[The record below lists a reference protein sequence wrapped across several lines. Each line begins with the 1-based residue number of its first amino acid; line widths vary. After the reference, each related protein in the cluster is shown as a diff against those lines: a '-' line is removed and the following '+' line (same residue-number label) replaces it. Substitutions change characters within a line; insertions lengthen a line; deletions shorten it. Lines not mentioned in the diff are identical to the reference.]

1 MQHLVTF
8 MKATKINGIEYF
20 TVSQILKEL
29 GIARQTL
36 WRWRQQEKI
45 PAGHRYR
52 DRNLLYTSDE
62 VEEIRQFANRVE
74 DIGLA
79 NKNQLRLFN
88 LK

>member
-1 MQHLVTF
+1 
-8 MKATKINGIEYF
+8 MKPTKINGTAYF
-20 TVSQILKEL
+20 TAPEILKDL

-52 DRNLLYTSDE
+52 DKILLFTSDE

-74 DIGLA
+74 SIEQN
-79 NKNQLRLFN
+79 NKHQLKLFN
-88 LK
+88 TK

>member
-1 MQHLVTF
+1 MQHSVTF

-20 TVSQILKEL
+20 TVPEILKEL
-29 GIARQTL
+29 RIVRQTL
-36 WRWRQQEKI
+36 WRWRQQGKI

-79 NKNQLRLFN
+79 NKNQLTLFN

>member
-1 MQHLVTF
+1 

-20 TVSQILKEL
+20 TVPDIIKEL
-29 GIARQTL
+29 RIARQTL
-36 WRWRQQEKI
+36 WRWRQQGKI
-45 PAGHRYR
+45 PPGHRYR
-52 DRNLLYTSDE
+52 DRNLLYTLDE

>member
-1 MQHLVTF
+1 

-20 TVSQILKEL
+20 TVPEILKEL
-29 GIARQTL
+29 RIARQTL

-52 DRNLLYTSDE
+52 GRNLLYTLDE

-88 LK
+88 LR

>member
-1 MQHLVTF
+1 ME
-8 MKATKINGIEYF
+8 ATKINGIEYF
-20 TVSQILKEL
+20 TVPEILKEL
-29 GIARQTL
+29 RIARQTL
-36 WRWRQQEKI
+36 WRWRQQGKI
-45 PAGHRYR
+45 PPGHRYR
-52 DRNLLYTSDE
+52 DRNLLYTLDE

>member
-1 MQHLVTF
+1 M
-8 MKATKINGIEYF
+8 
-20 TVSQILKEL
+20 
-29 GIARQTL
+29 
-36 WRWRQQEKI
+36 
-45 PAGHRYR
+45 
-52 DRNLLYTSDE
+52 LYTLDE

>member
-1 MQHLVTF
+1 
-8 MKATKINGIEYF
+8 MKATEINGIEYF

-74 DIGLA
+74 DLGLA

>member
-1 MQHLVTF
+1 

-20 TVSQILKEL
+20 TVPEILKEL
-29 GIARQTL
+29 RIVRQTL
-36 WRWRQQEKI
+36 WRWRQQAKI

-79 NKNQLRLFN
+79 NKNQLTLFN

>member
-1 MQHLVTF
+1 

-20 TVSQILKEL
+20 TVPEILKEL
-29 GIARQTL
+29 RIARQTL
-36 WRWRQQEKI
+36 WRWRQQQKI

-52 DRNLLYTSDE
+52 DRNLLYTLDE

>member
-1 MQHLVTF
+1 MKVAKIEGTEYVTVP
-8 MKATKINGIEYF
+8 E
-20 TVSQILKEL
+20 VLKEL
-29 GIARQTL
+29 RIARQTL
-36 WRWRQQEKI
+36 WRWRQQGKI

-52 DRNLLYTSDE
+52 GRNLLYTLAE

-74 DIGLA
+74 DIEQT

>member
-1 MQHLVTF
+1 

-20 TVSQILKEL
+20 TVPEILKEL
-29 GIARQTL
+29 RIARQTL
-36 WRWRQQEKI
+36 WRWRQQGKI
-45 PAGHRYR
+45 PPGHRYR
-52 DRNLLYTSDE
+52 DRNLLYTLDE

>member
-1 MQHLVTF
+1 

-20 TVSQILKEL
+20 TVPEILKEL
-29 GIARQTL
+29 RIARQTL
-36 WRWRQQEKI
+36 WRWRQQGKI
-45 PAGHRYR
+45 PPGHRYR
-52 DRNLLYTSDE
+52 DRNLLYTLDE
-62 VEEIRQFANRVE
+62 VEEIHQFANRVE

>member
-1 MQHLVTF
+1 
-8 MKATKINGIEYF
+8 MKATRINGIEYF
-20 TVSQILKEL
+20 TVPEILREL
-29 GIARQTL
+29 RIARQTL
-36 WRWRQQEKI
+36 WRWRQQGKI
-45 PAGHRYR
+45 PPGHRYR
-52 DRNLLYTSDE
+52 DRNLLYTLDE

>member
-1 MQHLVTF
+1 

-20 TVSQILKEL
+20 TVPEILKEL
-29 GIARQTL
+29 RIARQTL
-36 WRWRQQEKI
+36 WRWRQQGKI
-45 PAGHRYR
+45 PPGHRYR
-52 DRNLLYTSDE
+52 DRNLLYTLDE

-79 NKNQLRLFN
+79 NKNQLGLFN

>member
-1 MQHLVTF
+1 
-8 MKATKINGIEYF
+8 MKPTKINGTEYL
-20 TVSQILKEL
+20 TLPEILKDL

-36 WRWRQQEKI
+36 WRWRQQGRI

-52 DRNLLYTSDE
+52 GRNLLYTLGE